1 MKSKIQS
8 RLMLVFLSL
17 IVCMAFI
24 PTLAF
29 AGDENTNTGANNT
42 TVNDQTAPG
51 GTQVDPANLQ
61 PNTPDQG
68 GTQVDPANPGGDS
81 TNPNAPD
88 QNEQE
93 NPKVKYTIT
102 FDPNGGQWKDSTEKL
117 EFSVPELGEIIFP
130 EAPTREGYTFLGWG
144 EFKIKPGTKEVIVFG
159 DKTFK
164 AMWQK
169 NEVTPNTGDNATL
182 YLYTFVLLSAGAMLV
197 LNARRNKKEQ

>member
-17 IVCMAFI
+17 IVFMAFI

-42 TVNDQTAPG
+42 TVNDQTAP
-51 GTQVDPANLQ
+51 
-61 PNTPDQG
+61 G